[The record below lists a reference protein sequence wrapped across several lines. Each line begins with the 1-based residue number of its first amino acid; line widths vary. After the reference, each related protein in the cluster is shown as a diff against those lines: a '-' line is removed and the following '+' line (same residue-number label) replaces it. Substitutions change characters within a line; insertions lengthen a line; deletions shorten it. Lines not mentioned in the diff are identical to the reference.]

1 MAGFQK
7 FPVPKYLYIDFWNYN
22 KKWIGNTF
30 YITLGSFLTFLS
42 LNRYLQSRI
51 VNEILFCREPMKE
64 LVTLLIHPT
73 KSHLKSLS
81 SEMLLIMN
89 ESFKLLL
96 LMEFVIIWKFDKWY
110 EWMKY
115 SYLYFDI
122 RKLRGL
128 L

>member
-64 LVTLLIHPT
+64 LVTSSTHLT

-110 EWMKY
+110 EWIKY

-122 RKLRGL
+122 RNSKGL